1 MNGYCCR
8 LYAILYQ
15 GLVMPQEKLTSL
27 FAQQSCWMIKPL
39 ATAIGYSVPSTRRF
53 LAETGYYSSF
63 THNGKWYTLR
73 SVPHFDRNGIWFFDH
88 IGFSRAGSLTS
99 TLIKLVTQSQGG
111 MTAEQLG
118 EKLRCRC
125 HSVLVQLYRQKKL
138 QRQKQGRSYLYLAM
152 DPSTQAMQL
161 QAREGKIA
169 SVPLPAEVSVLI
181 LAEFIRHPNLS
192 FEQLAKAIARGR
204 HIRINAAQVEDL
216 FNLHGLKKTMQ
227 TVVPGP

>member
-1 MNGYCCR
+1 
-8 LYAILYQ
+8 
-15 GLVMPQEKLTSL
+15 MPQEKLISL

-53 LAETGYYSSF
+53 LVEAGYYSSF

-73 SVPHFDRNGIWFFDH
+73 TIPHFDRNGIWFFDL
-88 IGFSRAGSLTS
+88 IGFSRAGSLTN
-99 TLIKLVTQSQGG
+99 TLVKLVTQSQGG

-125 HSVLVQLYRQKKL
+125 HSVLVQLHRQEKI
-138 QRQKQGRSYLYLAM
+138 QRQKQGRSYLYLAV

-161 QAREGKIA
+161 QAREGKIV
-169 SVPLPAEVSVLI
+169 SVPLPAEVAVLI
-181 LAEFIRHPNLS
+181 LAEFIRQPDLS
-192 FEQLAKAIARGR
+192 FEQLAKAIASGR

-216 FNLHGLKKTMQ
+216 FDLHGLKKTML
-227 TVVPGP
+227 TVVPRP